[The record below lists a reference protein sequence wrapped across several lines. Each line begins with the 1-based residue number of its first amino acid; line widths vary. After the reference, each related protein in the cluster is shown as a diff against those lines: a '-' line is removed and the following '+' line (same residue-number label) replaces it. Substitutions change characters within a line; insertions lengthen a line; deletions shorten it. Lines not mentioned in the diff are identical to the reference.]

1 MPAFEDIAA
10 AEYDESPE
18 VLLEWLE
25 TSTSLP
31 EAADSP
37 PDPAALDLVS
47 HAHLDMPHPTPSG
60 PLLMQNQPDIV
71 DQHNQHIPDNGSRF
85 SDLMVHAQYISSLH
99 HGLVHAAKDPSN
111 QTRHIEWLAAALLE
125 LSVPEVWEDVK
136 DIGNHNARPLLSI
149 MQNVRPTCDQGAIC
163 SIDVFLVARCCIPSP
178 PLAASCSV
186 PYGEGGSGE
195 SCSTGSTVPSRS
207 HL

>member
-1 MPAFEDIAA
+1 VQTRRHIAFTVLSGAPHPAARSALFQTHECSMPAFEDIAA

-85 SDLMVHAQYISSLH
+85 SDLMVHPSTSRLCTMVSSTQPKTHRIRLDISN
-99 HGLVHAAKDPSN
+99 GLQLPCWSFPS
-111 QTRHIEWLAAALLE
+111 QRFGRT
-125 LSVPEVWEDVK
+125 
-136 DIGNHNARPLLSI
+136 
-149 MQNVRPTCDQGAIC
+149 
-163 SIDVFLVARCCIPSP
+163 
-178 PLAASCSV
+178 
-186 PYGEGGSGE
+186 
-195 SCSTGSTVPSRS
+195 
-207 HL
+207 